1 MLRGPKPPGLVGWG
15 FVWGCRLPFS
25 PVFTHLSSFSLD
37 RRGTKTSWLSAWGRR
52 WFGPRSLGQW
62 MFWPHWGPAE
72 LLTPWTP
79 PQVAAVLSWELWKLS
94 VLFLQELIQSD
105 KLWGCCSML
114 VPSLHDFYYLIR
126 VGDGPPFLLQPVDGC
141 IPLAVLYAWEGLWY
155 HHPCSVLVEIPCRNW
170 WSSVGRLWLWPPEHL
185 ANPFLISRLFSKAA
199 VAWSK
204 RVERGFWITAG

>member
-1 MLRGPKPPGLVGWG
+1 MLRGTKPPGLVGWG

-141 IPLAVLYAWEGLWY
+141 ISLAVQRWY
-155 HHPCSVLVEIPCRNW
+155 SMAPFVHEKTLTGVKVFKTELSYLSFFLVFN
-170 WSSVGRLWLWPPEHL
+170 G
-185 ANPFLISRLFSKAA
+185 KA
-199 VAWSK
+199 
-204 RVERGFWITAG
+204 